1 MNNSRPMHIAWV
13 NHQLKILRLSEMVWV
28 KVATS
33 VVAPVVSVDTL
44 VGGSVGSRLQQQ
56 GRWNLSLNVWMGIY
70 FQTAAGPTLLFKTL
84 QLIVNMEHVY
94 LPRVWLTESFICVV
108 ENIIEV
114 PGNLLAQRLGK
125 RSGVSVTPGGKGAT
139 KRRVRGSD
147 REASATAREIP

>member
-1 MNNSRPMHIAWV
+1 
-13 NHQLKILRLSEMVWV
+13 
-28 KVATS
+28 
-33 VVAPVVSVDTL
+33 
-44 VGGSVGSRLQQQ
+44 
-56 GRWNLSLNVWMGIY
+56 MGIY
-70 FQTAAGPTLLFKTL
+70 FQTAPGPTLSFKTL

-114 PGNLLAQRLGK
+114 PGNLLAERLGK

>member
-1 MNNSRPMHIAWV
+1 M
-13 NHQLKILRLSEMVWV
+13 
-28 KVATS
+28 
-33 VVAPVVSVDTL
+33 
-44 VGGSVGSRLQQQ
+44 GSRFHQHS
-56 GRWNLSLNVWMGIY
+56 RWNLSLNVCMGIH
-70 FQTAAGPTLLFKTL
+70 FQTAAGPTHVFKTL
-84 QLIVNMEHVY
+84 QQIVNMEHVY

-114 PGNLLAQRLGK
+114 PGNLLAERLGK